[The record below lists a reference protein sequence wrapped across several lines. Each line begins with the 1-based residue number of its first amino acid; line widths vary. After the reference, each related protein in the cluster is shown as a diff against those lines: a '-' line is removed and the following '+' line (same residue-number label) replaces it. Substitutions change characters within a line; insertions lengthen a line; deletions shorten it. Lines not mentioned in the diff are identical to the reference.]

1 MTDFLGTI
9 NIEYNRTMNHA
20 SSPTRCVVQRDLPAL
35 FSIIATEMMDVAI
48 VESSVEYALRVG
60 LFKDNSYQCSFV
72 DRQLIKKLLN
82 QFKELNL
89 VYSSW
94 SDSTSKLY
102 WGLTAKG
109 KRVRNE
115 MILAKNPSQIV
126 K

>member
-60 LFKDNSYQCSFV
+60 LFKDNSYQCSFG
-72 DRQLIKKLLN
+72 DRR
-82 QFKELNL
+82 
-89 VYSSW
+89 
-94 SDSTSKLY
+94 ST
-102 WGLTAKG
+102 
-109 KRVRNE
+109 N
-115 MILAKNPSQIV
+115 
-126 K
+126 